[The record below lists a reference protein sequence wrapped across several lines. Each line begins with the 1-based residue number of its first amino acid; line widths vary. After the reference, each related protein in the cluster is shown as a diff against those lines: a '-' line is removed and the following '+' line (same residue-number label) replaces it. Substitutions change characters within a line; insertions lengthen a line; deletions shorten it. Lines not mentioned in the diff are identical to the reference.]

1 MIGHDRREAV
11 SFGKWSK
18 NAKDYGALLEITI
31 PPSFR
36 RRGKVGIV
44 ATIVWRRE
52 AKGIAMDMLM
62 KSAGGSALFAGLI
75 ALAACTT
82 VKLEGGDKPIEVN
95 LNVKIDQEVR
105 VKLDKEIEDLIANN
119 PDIF

>member
-1 MIGHDRREAV
+1 MIA
-11 SFGKWSK
+11 
-18 NAKDYGALLEITI
+18 AA
-31 PPSFR
+31 
-36 RRGKVGIV
+36 
-44 ATIVWRRE
+44 A
-52 AKGIAMDMLM
+52 
-62 KSAGGSALFAGLI
+62 I

-105 VKLDKEIEDLIANN
+105 VKLDREIEDLIAEN